1 MDPQSEKQSSGQI
14 NWLLGGLLIFMGA
27 LFLLGNVFRV
37 TFVEALIPIIIL
49 SGIGFTFFAVYLNNR
64 QHWWALIPAYVMFSV
79 AGIIA
84 LSSVGLAHIVA
95 PYIMFAIAFPFL
107 YVYLRNRENWWA
119 LIPAGIMGSIGIALL
134 AGFAMGF
141 FVSAIPALMIIIG
154 IYLLVRNLGGRGSET
169 ALQEA
174 DLPKT
179 GPEADR
185 TF

>member
-1 MDPQSEKQSSGQI
+1 MDPQSEKQSSGQM
-14 NWLLGGLLIFMGA
+14 NWLLGGLLIFLGA
-27 LFLLGNVFRV
+27 LFLLGNVFHV
-37 TFVEALIPIIIL
+37 NVVASLIWMIIL

-64 QHWWALIPAYVMFSV
+64 EHWWALIPAYVMFAV
-79 AGIIA
+79 TGIIG
-84 LSSVGLAHIVA
+84 LTSIGLAHIVA

-119 LIPAGIMGSIGIALL
+119 LIPAGIMGSIGAALL
-134 AGFAMGF
+134 VGFAMGF

-154 IYLLVRNLGGRGSET
+154 IYLLVRNISGRGSEA